1 MFVTWAR
8 AGAIAGAWGN
18 PPRPSR
24 QLRAKSGATPS
35 LSEATETPWFVQCKS
50 SACLPDLSLAHTA
63 SKAAGLA
70 LGGPGGQGGEAA
82 GPSGVRTQAHL
93 LFAWLHCG
101 RLKVSRGQWL
111 SDVRGRERSL
121 LRRLGRSD
129 RTCCLTGRSEPHRH
143 QVNLPASGHHHEAA
157 PHAAGCPAPGYDAGD
172 RGHSLLAQGVTLAA
186 SLLPEQRLQQ
196 LRAPGQGV
204 APQCPQLQGQRDGAH
219 GVRGEQAPAVHVS
232 EAMD

>member
-1 MFVTWAR
+1 MCVTWAR

-143 QVNLPASGHHHEAA
+143 QVNLPASGQHHEAA
-157 PHAAGCPAPGYDAGD
+157 PHAAGCPAPGYDAGEAYWRKVSRLPPLCCQNSD
-172 RGHSLLAQGVTLAA
+172 CNSSELRDKGWHRNAHSCKGNGMVHTVYVA
-186 SLLPEQRLQQ
+186 SKR
-196 LRAPGQGV
+196 R
-204 APQCPQLQGQRDGAH
+204 QC
-219 GVRGEQAPAVHVS
+219 
-232 EAMD
+232 M